1 MGYYTDYTLD
11 VYQSQGSFD
20 RDELNRAVMEIDGGI
35 FEEWGDL
42 SWYAPEQ
49 TWYEQKHDMYELS
62 LKFPNLLFC
71 LHGRGEDEDD
81 LWDEYW
87 QDGSYEEQYSQ
98 IPPFDP
104 SQMQK
109 LYLDDDNV
117 LTTVPPVEDDVNA
130 ISLPDM

>member
-20 RDELNRAVMEIDGGI
+20 RDELNRAVMEIDGGT

-42 SWYAPEQ
+42 SWYASDQ
-49 TWYEQKHDMYELS
+49 KWYSQRRDMYELS
-62 LKFPNLLFC
+62 LKFPNLLFRV
-71 LHGRGEDEDD
+71 HGNGEDEDD

-87 QDGSYEEQYSQ
+87 QDGSYEEQYAE

-109 LYLDDDNV
+109 LYLDDDDN